1 MKDSIRAFIISS
13 DLRDSGEM
21 KISIAMMV
29 NITHLNAL
37 QIQLTPLIED
47 YLKQLKNSIE
57 NVIGYSMDEA
67 LANSTVKPQETFHQ
81 NLM

>member
-1 MKDSIRAFIISS
+1 
-13 DLRDSGEM
+13 
-21 KISIAMMV
+21 MMV

-67 LANSTVKPQETFHQ
+67 LANSTVKNLKKHFHQ